1 MPKAIHE
8 SDVEE
13 NVLSI
18 LDSLGYEIIRGDDE
32 DYLPGGRLAL
42 RADYKDVVLAERLRD
57 ALRKVNPSI
66 TEEAIEQAVRQV
78 LRSESQK
85 LIADNESFH
94 KLLEDGVDVPIQS
107 EGEERYQKVWLFDFA
122 DPKSNDFLA
131 VNQFTVIEN
140 NVERRPDVILFVNGI
155 PLLILELKN
164 PADENAT
171 IWTAYDQFQTYEA
184 QLPSLFRF
192 NEILVIS
199 DGIEARAGTITS
211 ERERFMQWKTIDGE
225 KPRKGLTEI
234 EVLLRGMCE
243 KRRLLDISRNFIV
256 FEKDKETKKKL
267 AAYHQYWATNKA
279 VESTIAARKG
289 NKKAGIVWHTQGSG
303 KSLTMIFY
311 SGKLVRE
318 LDNPT
323 IVVLTD
329 RNDLDDQ
336 LFGTFGRC
344 QDILR
349 QKPVQAN
356 SRKELRELL
365 SVSSGGIVFTTIQKF
380 FPEEDREKHPLLS
393 ERDNIVVIADE
404 AHRSQYGF
412 SAKILS
418 KKDKTLITY
427 GYAKYLRDALPKA
440 SFIGFTGTPIEKA
453 DRSTPAVFGKYV
465 DTYDIEQAVDD
476 GATVRIYYESRL
488 AKLELKPEERPKID
502 LEFEEVT
509 EGEEVEGKEKLKSKW
524 SRVEKVAGSPKRISR
539 IAQDI
544 VSHFEERTAVLEG
557 KGMIVG
563 MSRRI
568 CVDLQNEIVKLR
580 PEWHNQDDE
589 KGALKVVMT
598 GSASDPKE
606 WQEHIRNKA
615 RRKRIGDNFKDPNH
629 PLKLLIVRDM
639 FLTGFDAPTLHTMY
653 LDKPIKGHTLMQA
666 IARVNRVYPGKEG
679 GLVVDYMGVGA
690 ELKQA
695 LINYTTSGGKGKP
708 TLDQDKA
715 VMLMQEKYEIVKD
728 MFHGFN
734 YMRFFELDSSERI
747 SFVPEAM
754 EHILKE
760 QGKKERYARETT
772 GLLKAF
778 SLAVPNEKA
787 MKIKEEV
794 GLFQAIKSAITKTTE
809 TKTERDEEKFDTAI
823 KQILSKAVISD
834 RIIDI
839 FEAAGIQKPE
849 LSILS
854 EGFLSE
860 VKEMP
865 QKNLAFEALKKL
877 LNDEIRFISKKNI
890 VQGKSFMEM
899 LDKTIKRYT
908 NKNVEAAQVIE
919 ELIELARKVREEKNR
934 GKQQNMTDDELAFYD
949 ALGVN
954 DSAVQVLGNETLRKI
969 ALELTQ
975 MIRSSVTIDWTQR
988 DSVQA
993 EIRLKVKKI
1002 LRKYGYPPDKQE
1014 KATQTVL
1021 AQAELIARDW
1031 IAA

>member
-1 MPKAIHE
+1 VPKAIHE

-13 NVLSI
+13 NVLAI
-18 LDSLGYEIIRGDDE
+18 LQSLGYEIIRGDNE
-32 DYLPGGRLAL
+32 DYLPGGRWAL
-42 RADYKDVVLAERLRD
+42 RADYKDVVLVERLRD
-57 ALRKVNPSI
+57 ALRKINPSI
-66 TEEAIEQAVRQV
+66 AEDAREQAIRQV
-78 LRSESQK
+78 LRTESQK
-85 LIADNESFH
+85 LIANNESFH
-94 KLLEDGVDVPIQS
+94 KLLVDGVDVPIQL
-107 EGEERYQKVWLFDFA
+107 EGEERYKKVWLFDFEN
-122 DPKSNDFLA
+122 PWNNDFLA
-131 VNQFTVIEN
+131 VSQFTVIEN
-140 NVERRPDVILFVNGI
+140 NVERRPDVVLFVNGI

-164 PADENAT
+164 PADEAAT
-171 IWTAYDQFQTYEA
+171 IWTAYDQFQTYED

-211 ERERFMQWKTIDGE
+211 ERERFMQWKTIDGG
-225 KPRKGLTEI
+225 KPRKRLTEI
-234 EVLLRGMCE
+234 EVLLRGICE
-243 KRRLLDISRNFIV
+243 KQRLLDIARNFIV

-279 VESTIAARKG
+279 VESTIEARKS

-393 ERDNIVVIADE
+393 KRDNIVVIADE

-412 SAKILS
+412 TAKILN

-427 GYAKYLRDALPKA
+427 GYAKYLRDALPNA
-440 SFIGFTGTPIEKA
+440 SFIGFTGTPIEKV

-465 DTYDIEQAVDD
+465 DTYDIERAVDD

-502 LEFEEVT
+502 KEFEDVT

-544 VSHFEERTAVLEG
+544 VNHFEERTSVLEG
-557 KGMIVG
+557 KGMIVC

-568 CVDLQNEIVKLR
+568 CVDLHNEIVKLR
-580 PEWHNQDDE
+580 PEWYDEDDE
-589 KGALKVVMT
+589 KGFVKVVMT

-606 WQEHIRNKA
+606 WQQHIRNKI

-629 PLKLLIVRDM
+629 ELNLLIVRDM
-639 FLTGFDAPTLHTMY
+639 YLTGFDAPTLHTMY
-653 LDKPIKGHTLMQA
+653 LDKPIRGHTLMQA

-679 GLVVDYMGVGA
+679 GLVVDYFGVGA
-690 ELKQA
+690 ELKEA
-695 LINYTTSGGKGKP
+695 LINYTASGGKGKP
-708 TLDQDKA
+708 TLDQEQA
-715 VMLMQEKYEIVKD
+715 AMVMQEKYEIVKD

-734 YMRFFELDSSERI
+734 YRKFFELTPSERV
-747 SFVPEAM
+747 SFVPQAM
-754 EHILKE
+754 EHILQEK
-760 QGKKERYARETT
+760 GKKDRLAREVT

-809 TKTERDEEKFDTAI
+809 TKMESEEKFDLAI

-834 RIIDI
+834 RVIDI

-854 EGFLSE
+854 EGFLAE

-877 LNDEIRFISKKNI
+877 LNDEIRFIFRKNL
-890 VQGKSFMEM
+890 VQGRSFMEM
-899 LDKTIKRYT
+899 LDRTIKRYT
-908 NKNVEAAQVIE
+908 NKSVEAAEVIE

-975 MIRSSVTIDWTQR
+975 MIRNSVTIDWTQR
-988 DSVQA
+988 ESVQA

-1021 AQAELIARDW
+1021 EQAEMIARDW